1 MSSSNLSVRGK
12 LLTGFSVLLI
22 LIVVVATTSL
32 IRMASVNDQL
42 KVLLEDRYAKTKLST
57 DTITRLVTMR
67 VLLRDAVLADDTNEA
82 EKALE
87 RVVQLRDQNGEALDK
102 IKAMGAKSEEFTK
115 VIEARAVVRP
125 LYDPLFSAI
134 RKRDFS
140 AAKANLKGEFAPAMQ
155 NYVTALS
162 TYVKFNEGKMIEAQK
177 EMAALYQQTRVILV
191 GTSLFAIALG
201 IAIAVLI
208 ANNLGHRIGFASSM
222 AARISEG
229 DLSQQPN
236 TLTAS
241 NDEVGKLLGSLETMR
256 RRLLE
261 IVSAITAEAHSVAS
275 ASTELSAAAEQ
286 VSASTAHQASSTSAA
301 AAAVEELTVS
311 IDHVAA
317 NADSAHQQA
326 IDAGGLAH
334 ASGLNV
340 RSASQQ
346 IGSVAE
352 SMEVSGQSISSLS
365 QKVQQIGNVTVVIRE
380 VADQT
385 NLLALNAAIE
395 AARAGETGRGFA
407 VVADEV
413 RKLAERTSASVQEIS
428 SMITAVQAEAGNA
441 VETMESSRGLVG
453 TVVSTAESAEQSM
466 GSIQSV
472 TGQVQ
477 GAVAE
482 ISQALN
488 EQRIASTEL
497 AKSVEAVAQMSEEN
511 LAAIG
516 SVAETA
522 RSLADSSN
530 KLQVTVQF
538 FKT

>member
-1 MSSSNLSVRGK
+1 MSFSNLSVRGK
-12 LLTGFSVLLI
+12 LIAGFSVLLV

-32 IRMASVNDQL
+32 IRMSNVNDQL
-42 KVLLEDRYAKTKLST
+42 KILLEDRYAKTKLST
-57 DTITRLVTMR
+57 DTVTRLVTMR

-102 IKAMGAKSEEFTK
+102 IQDMGAKSEAFTK
-115 VIEARAVVRP
+115 VIEARAAVRP
-125 LYDPLFSAI
+125 LYEPLFASI

-155 NYVTALS
+155 NYVTAL
-162 TYVKFNEGKMIEAQK
+162 TAYVKFNEEKMTEAQNA
-177 EMAALYQQTRVILV
+177 MAALYQQTRIILI
-191 GTSLFAIALG
+191 GATIFAIVLG
-201 IAIAVLI
+201 MAIAALI
-208 ANNLGHRIGFASSM
+208 ANNLADRIGFASGM
-222 AARISEG
+222 AARIAEG

-241 NDEVGKLLGSLETMR
+241 NDEVGQLLGSLETMR
-256 RRLLE
+256 RKLLE

-326 IDAGGLAH
+326 IDAGGLAQV
-334 ASGLNV
+334 SGQNV

-352 SMEVSGQSISSLS
+352 SMEVSGHSISSLS

-441 VETMESSRGLVG
+441 VETMESSRDLVG

-466 GSIQSV
+466 GNIQSV